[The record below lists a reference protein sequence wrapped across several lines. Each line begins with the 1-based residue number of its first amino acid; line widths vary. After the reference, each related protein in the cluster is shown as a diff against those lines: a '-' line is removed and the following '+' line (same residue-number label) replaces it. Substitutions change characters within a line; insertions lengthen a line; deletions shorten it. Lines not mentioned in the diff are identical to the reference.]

1 MRGLKPTDGSAIE
14 HFIASF
20 LALLN
25 RFLAVCKHSVQVCGK
40 IPGPITNK

>member
-1 MRGLKPTDGSAIE
+1 MRGLKLTSGSAVE

-25 RFLAVCKHSVQVCGK
+25 RFLAVCRVSVYV
-40 IPGPITNK
+40 